1 MAASEWGGGRRAQGR
16 GAGRR
21 QSKTHRFPDVWSSK
35 HGAAVEF
42 EKGEEL
48 KRRKKKKKRE
58 RERERE
64 SMKLGS
70 EKRGQGKAK
79 GIHHTEKC
87 LGGNG
92 EQTGSNN
99 NPPSPPP
106 ASPLRISLIQASTAL
121 PGVAPLPTRP

>member
-1 MAASEWGGGRRAQGR
+1 MAPSEWGGGRRAQGR

-58 RERERE
+58 GERERKYETRVREAWTRE
-64 SMKLGS
+64 S
-70 EKRGQGKAK
+70 E
-79 GIHHTEKC
+79 
-87 LGGNG
+87 GNSSHREMFG
-92 EQTGSNN
+92 WKWG
-99 NPPSPPP
+99 
-106 ASPLRISLIQASTAL
+106 ADGL
-121 PGVAPLPTRP
+121 